1 MKIAEVEAFLMS
13 CPLPQPLRLPFW
25 GGERTILKRDAML
38 IRVKA
43 DNGLIGYAPGPAHER
58 ATDEIRNVIRPF
70 LLGKDPRQWAKLI
83 FTGAP
88 AFPKRGLKTED
99 SRLNTQDST
108 LETQDSR
115 PETQDSKLLLTYRA
129 VEIAL
134 MDLAARF
141 DGCALSEMIGG
152 RKRDRIKLY
161 GSAGMYMSP
170 ARFAE
175 EAAAIAGL
183 GFTAYKMR
191 PALGPE
197 DDLETVRQMRA
208 AVGPDFGLMIDA
220 HSWWRMGD
228 RSYSFETVAGLAR
241 AMAEFHPVW
250 LEEPLPPDDH
260 AAYRELRA
268 AKTLPIATG
277 EHEPDEAGFLDLA
290 QSGAADYIQMDVCC
304 QGGFPMGQRI
314 FAAVAAKGLRFA
326 FHSWGTA
333 LEVLA
338 AAHLGVCWPAEVVEW
353 LEYPCYSNSGRP
365 GMYPFPLADEILC
378 EPLAIE
384 KGDLIVP
391 RGPGLGLE
399 INESVVEKYPFI
411 PGPWSL
417 FRITSPAETVAVI
430 GDHSMKWVAARE
442 A

>member
-1 MKIAEVEAFLMS
+1 
-13 CPLPQPLRLPFW
+13 
-25 GGERTILKRDAML
+25 ML

-43 DNGLIGYAPGPAHER
+43 DNGLVGYAPGPAHQR
-58 ATDEIRNVIRPF
+58 AADEIRNIIRPF
-70 LLGKDPRQWAKLI
+70 LLGQDPRRWANI
-83 FTGAP
+83 EFQGD
-88 AFPKRGLKTED
+88 R
-99 SRLNTQDST
+99 
-108 LETQDSR
+108 ETC
-115 PETQDSKLLLTYRA
+115 KTYRA

-134 MDLAARF
+134 IDLAARF
-141 DGCALSEMIGG
+141 EGSPMSELIGG

-175 EAAAIAGL
+175 EAAAIAAM

-197 DDLETVRQMRA
+197 EDLETIRLMRR

-228 RSYSFETVAGLAR
+228 RSYSLETVAGLAR

-250 LEEPLPPDDH
+250 LEEPLPPDNH

-268 AKTLPIATG
+268 SRAVPIATG
-277 EHEPDEAGFLDLA
+277 EHEPDEAGFQDLIE
-290 QSGAADYIQMDVCC
+290 SDAADYLQMDVCC
-304 QGGFPMGQRI
+304 QGGFAMGQRI
-314 FAAVAAKGLRFA
+314 FAAVAKEGLRFA

-338 AAHLGVCWPAEVVEW
+338 AAHLGVCWPADVVEW

-365 GMYPFPLADEILC
+365 GMYPFPLADEILR
-378 EPLAIE
+378 EPLAIQ
-384 KGDLIVP
+384 KGDLILP
-391 RGPGLGLE
+391 TGPGLGVE
-399 INESVVEKYPFI
+399 IDESVIQKYPFI
-411 PGPWSL
+411 PGPWSF
-417 FRITSPAETVAVI
+417 FRINSPPETVAVT
-430 GDHSMKWVAARE
+430 GDHSVKWVAAE
-442 A
+442 FPPLSSQGPPMQ